1 MPRTRTPAQQGEKHC
16 HACDKAKPLMSFARD
31 ASKSDGLR
39 AKCRDCDARR
49 LKKRY
54 WTKERLKARK
64 LRRQE
69 AKRRQLE
76 HAAGGPHIFAQQERE
91 RLERERLNEEAEL
104 RARREHSMKR
114 FFASVRA
121 RSKSNG

>member
-1 MPRTRTPAQQGEKHC
+1 MPRSRTPAPQGEKHC
-16 HACDKAKPLMSFARD
+16 HACDKPRPLANFARD

-91 RLERERLNEEAEL
+91 RLERERLNEAAEL
-104 RARREHSMKR
+104 RARRENHMNS
-114 FFASVRA
+114 FFAGLTA
-121 RSKSNG
+121 RRNSGS